1 MDRMLK
7 VFATGRAQDELTSRY
22 QVIEV
27 YDAFVVLEVTEEQA
41 QELSA
46 QNLVEDLTGAYRIPL
61 AGQAAT
67 AIDSSQPRITE
78 RGTTRAHPAYPGQR
92 RLTPGPHHYLVQ
104 FIGPVKPEW
113 LTAVGEAGGEIVD
126 NYEGFTVVVR
136 ATQEVIGRIAGLPC
150 VRWAGHLPPA
160 ARLELSAPD
169 TQKTPR
175 TRMLPGTLVVEFFA
189 PRQARDARAEIRKL
203 GFRISSDES
212 GAGLLLVEQPA
223 GTAAAQRRAVEDLA
237 TVHGV
242 RQVRRKALNRINNDV
257 ATGVMHGST
266 AITAVPGLDGA
277 GEIVAICDTGL
288 DVGTTAPAHPDFA
301 GRVKAIMS
309 YPISSDFAPFVTNAG
324 GDDGPADLD
333 SGHGTH
339 VSGSAVGDGTA
350 STAIPGQTPI
360 RGLAHAARL
369 VFQAVEQ
376 AVDWKDPKDL
386 QRFGRFLLAG
396 IPPDI
401 TEVFQAAYSRGARI
415 HSNSW
420 GGGDAGAYDS
430 QCRQLDAFVWSHP
443 AFTVLVAAG
452 NDGSDADGDGEINLG
467 SVTPPGTAKNCITV
481 GASENLRH
489 DFDAERY
496 GDWWPDDYPA
506 PPYKSAP
513 MADDPDQ
520 LVAFSS
526 RGPTLD
532 GRSKPDVVAPGTW
545 ILSTKSTML
554 SPTATGWK
562 PFPPSSRYFYMG
574 GTSMATP
581 LTAGAVAALRQH
593 LRRDRGIPTPSA
605 ALIKAVVI
613 AGAVRL
619 PGTAPEGAVLDN
631 HQGFGRVDVAAVA
644 SPPAGVSLQ
653 LEQNRS
659 VATGRSRRTTIT
671 VQDASVPLRVVL
683 AYSDFPGEHLVN
695 NLNLIVTGP
704 DGTTRA
710 GNQAEGAPPVLDA
723 SNNVEL
729 VQVTTPAIGT
739 WTIDVIGSNVPQGP
753 QRYALVVRG
762 ALG

>member
-7 VFATGRAQDELTSRY
+7 VFVSGQAQEDLASRY
-22 QVIEV
+22 PVIER
-27 YDAFVVLEVTEEQA
+27 YDAFLLLDVPEEQA
-41 QELSA
+41 RELAA
-46 QNLVEDLTGAYRIPL
+46 QHLVEDITDAYRIPL
-61 AGQAAT
+61 GGQSAT
-67 AIDSSQPRITE
+67 TIDSSLPRITE
-78 RGTTRAHPAYPGQR
+78 RGTTRSHPAYAGQR

-113 LTAVGEAGGEIVD
+113 LAAVADAGGEIVD

-136 ATQEVIGRIAGLPC
+136 STQEAIGRIAALPC
-150 VRWAGHLPPA
+150 VRWAGHLPPD
-160 ARLELSAPD
+160 ARLEVGDPD
-169 TQKTPR
+169 TPLPSR
-175 TRMLPGTLVVEFFA
+175 TRMLPETLVVEFFS
-189 PRQARDARAEIRKL
+189 PRRARDARAEIRRL

-212 GAGLLLVEQPA
+212 GAGLLVVEQPQ
-223 GTAAAQRRAVEDLA
+223 GTAAAQRRALDALA
-237 TVHGV
+237 AVHGV
-242 RQVRRKALNRINNDV
+242 RQVRRKALNRISNDV
-257 ATGVMHGST
+257 ATGLMRGT
-266 AITAVPGLDGA
+266 GAIAAVPGLDGA

-288 DVGTTAPAHPDFA
+288 DIGTTSPAHPDFA

-309 YPISSDFAPFVTNAG
+309 YPISADLAAYINNPGA
-324 GDDGPADLD
+324 DDGPADLD

-350 STAIPGQTPI
+350 SAAFAGQATI
-360 RGLAHAARL
+360 RGLGHRARL

-376 AVDWKDPKDL
+376 ALDWKNPQHL
-386 QRFGRFLLAG
+386 QRYGRYLLAG

-401 TEVFQAAYSRGARI
+401 TEVFQAAYSRGARV

-443 AFTVLVAAG
+443 SFTVLVAAG
-452 NDGSDADGDGEINLG
+452 NDGTDQDGDGEINLG

-489 DFDAERY
+489 AFDGEHY
-496 GDWWPDDYPA
+496 GDWWPNDYPA

-520 LVAFSS
+520 VVAFSS
-526 RGPTLD
+526 RGPTAD

-554 SPTATGWK
+554 SPTATGWR
-562 PFPPSSRYFYMG
+562 PFPPSARYFFMG

-593 LRRDRGIPTPSA
+593 LRRDRGVPAPSA
-605 ALIKAVVI
+605 ALLKAVLI
-613 AGAVRL
+613 AGAARL
-619 PGTAPEGAVLDN
+619 PGTAPDGAVLDD
-631 HQGFGRVDVAAVA
+631 HQGFGRVDLAAVA
-644 SPPAGVSLQ
+644 SPPAGISLQ
-653 LEQNRS
+653 LRQNRS
-659 VATGRSRRTTIT
+659 VVTGQSRRTTIT
-671 VQDASVPLRVVL
+671 VNGPSPLRVVL
-683 AYSDFPGEHLVN
+683 AYSDYPGERLVN
-695 NLNLIVTGP
+695 NLNLIVTAP
-704 DGTTRA
+704 DGTTHA
-710 GNQAEGAPPVLDA
+710 GNQAEGAPPALDTT
-723 SNNVEL
+723 NNVEV
-729 VQVTTPAIGT
+729 VQVTTPAAGQ
-739 WTIDVIGSNVPQGP
+739 WTVDVIGSNVPQGP